1 MAELDLNS
9 PEAKAAINEAVQEA
23 TKGLL
28 AKRDELLGEVKKLRK
43 GQEID
48 PADYQKLKDEN
59 DGLQEKVEHYE
70 KAAKVSALEIEKE
83 RKLRESE
90 SGFVQKLLIDNG
102 LNDALI
108 KANVKPELLK
118 AAKAMFSSQAQIK
131 AEGDNRNAL
140 IGDKPITD
148 FISEW
153 SKSDEGK
160 HFVVAPNNS
169 GGNATGGS
177 ASGTPSKT
185 VTRSEFDGLNAAQR
199 MDFIK
204 SGGTVNG

>member
-1 MAELDLNS
+1 MADLDLNS
-9 PEAKAAINEAVQEA
+9 PEVKAAINEAVQEA

-108 KANVKPELLK
+108 KANIKPELLK
-118 AAKAMFSSQAQIK
+118 AAKSMFSSQAQIK
-131 AEGDNRNAL
+131 AEGDNRSAL
-140 IGDKPITD
+140 IGDKSITD
-148 FISEW
+148 FIAEW

-160 HFVVAPNNS
+160 HFVIAPNNT
-169 GGNATGGS
+169 GGNASGGS
-177 ASGTPSKT
+177 SGNINNDISKLPPVERINALRASK
-185 VTRSEFDGLNAAQR
+185 
-199 MDFIK
+199 
-204 SGGTVNG
+204 